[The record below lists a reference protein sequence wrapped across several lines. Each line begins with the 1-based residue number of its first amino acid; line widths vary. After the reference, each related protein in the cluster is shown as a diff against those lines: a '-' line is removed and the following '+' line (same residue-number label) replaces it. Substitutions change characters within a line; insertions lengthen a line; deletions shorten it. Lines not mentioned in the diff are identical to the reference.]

1 MRSLLITQYVPSP
14 ADSGGKKRTLA
25 ILERLARR
33 GSTTVVAFDDGA
45 ADPAELEQRGVT
57 VLALAPPAGRRQ
69 QLSGVLRTGSVYA
82 GRAWKPALRDLIRG
96 AAGPNLDLL
105 VVAMTQM
112 APCAPAAHGSLR
124 LLDMPNVESALV
136 RSHGSTRRVWRR
148 PAYRLESMAL
158 RRWEKRIV
166 RTFDAVSVV
175 SEVDRKRLP
184 EAKSRVLVCPNGWD
198 TGPPLPASDE
208 PAAAF
213 VALLSW
219 SPNVEAARWLGTE
232 VWPRVRAACPDARL
246 LLVGRDPHPV
256 LRALAGTGLE
266 VSGTVPDVRPWLA
279 RSVVGLAPLR
289 SGGGSRLKIL
299 ESLDAGRPVVAT
311 SIGAEGLE
319 SLVGRGVIVANG
331 PEEFAAEI
339 VSLLGDRARARR
351 LGLEGHRAVEAQ
363 FGWDVTLAPLFDWID
378 SAWSARG
385 HHPPSR

>member
-1 MRSLLITQYVPSP
+1 MRSLVITQYVPSP
-14 ADSGGKKRTLA
+14 ADSGGKKRVLA

-33 GSTTVVAFDDGA
+33 GSATVVAFDDGTADVA
-45 ADPAELEQRGVT
+45 ALERRGVT
-57 VLALAPPAGRRQ
+57 VRALAPPAAWRNQVG
-69 QLSGVLRTGSVYA
+69 GVLRTGSVYA
-82 GRAWKPALRDLIRG
+82 GRTWRPALRDLVRG
-96 AAGPNLDLL
+96 PVGRDLDLL
-105 VVAMTQM
+105 VVSATQM
-112 APCAPAAHGSLR
+112 APYAPAGDGPLR

-136 RSHGSTRRVWRR
+136 RSHGFTRGALRQ

-158 RRWEKRIV
+158 RRLEKRIV

-175 SEVDRKRLP
+175 SQTDRERLP
-184 EAKSRVLVCPNGWD
+184 EGARRVLVCPNGCD
-198 TGPPLPASDE
+198 LGPPLPASRE

-232 VWPRVRAACPDARL
+232 VWPRVRAASPDARL
-246 LLVGRDPHPV
+246 LLVGRDPHPLV
-256 LRALAGTGLE
+256 RALAGSGLE

-319 SLVGRGVIVANG
+319 SLVGRGVIVADR
-331 PEEFAAEI
+331 PDQFAAEI
-339 VSLLGDRARARR
+339 VSLLGDPERARR
-351 LGLEGHRAVEAQ
+351 LGLEGHRAVQAQ

-378 SAWSARG
+378 SARSGRAS
-385 HHPPSR
+385 HTPSR